1 MVSLRE
7 LTEQRGNQGREGEE
21 EGVLSVEPI
30 TMIVPP
36 ELQDSPESMAPE
48 RSTSSSARDD
58 GGDHA
63 TASSSSSSTKKTPS
77 REEGMG
83 DVVSSVSDRPVIG
96 EWEGVTIPSRLS
108 NLRKAP
114 KGLPAGFRFKAA
126 LHHEV
131 ADCAPSISGYKRL
144 EEMVRAYHIPKT
156 ILLRTGGQNE
166 RACTVSQTGWIP
178 VYVDHFDAGLRF
190 PLPGL
195 VFDLLAD
202 YELALTQL
210 TPNSIRFIIGFM
222 LLCERLEV
230 PAKAIVFKS
239 LFQCRLCPNSQG
251 AKWYYLS
258 GRDKSQLFKTVRNK
272 VARWKRQ
279 FIFVRDTRTERISND
294 LAARLSEWRTPNAHI
309 NYPQL
314 LPRDVDL
321 KNQLLEYAKRE
332 GLIDLEALVTLEQLT
347 VFGFVDVANLFTE
360 GILLLN
366 GTNSSRAES
375 YAFFCAGE
383 MSSILERQRQR
394 AQSSRGR
401 RASSGQPKQMRF
413 DERPPPAPQS
423 RGSSHR
429 GSSSMSRPRVDQR
442 AEVAAPN
449 ARRRARE
456 GIESEEDEIPLTRR
470 RTSGGT
476 QPAQA
481 ARPATVRSSNTP
493 SATARATTE
502 PAFASASMAG
512 PRIAYPEGFS
522 YVRAECQPAM
532 VQGMHNFVPP
542 MDSKRAK
549 AFVQQHGGQ
558 VAMIKLMDAFS
569 YAVALYKSEQGARTK
584 NNELGSK
591 CKQLAAEKASLVD
604 DVNRLQGSEMANRAA
619 AAESRADE
627 LANINNEL
635 REELERARAER
646 ESGIQATKEE
656 AVQVEERAKKAE
668 ADRDRTQHDLNSLR
682 NQVAKAVWNLNAA
695 EEALNELKATHGRS
709 ISMARAQGA
718 KWLVG
723 SAAFQDAVAVASA
736 NVTTEIY
743 NEIRGKVLHHHP
755 DFPIRELVFFNEEE
769 LDEQGNSLTP
779 LTDTTVRLR
788 WDLNEEGVPVW
799 PPFVLEDGEDPARLP
814 SFDAWVEGAPV
825 VEQEP
830 SSTPPNSQ
838 PVVALASSPVSAPAP
853 ELAAQSPPARSP
865 AAVANAS
872 MPVDLT
878 DD

>member
-21 EGVLSVEPI
+21 EGILSVEPI

-36 ELQDSPESMAPE
+36 ELQDIPKTVASE
-48 RSTSSSARDD
+48 TSAGSSASDN
-58 GGDHA
+58 GGDPPSA
-63 TASSSSSSTKKTPS
+63 PSSSSSTEETPS
-77 REEGMG
+77 REEGVG
-83 DVVSSVSDRPVIG
+83 DLVSSVSDRPMIG
-96 EWEGVTIPSRLS
+96 EWEGAMIPGRLS

-114 KGLPAGFRFKAA
+114 KDLPAGFRFKAA

-166 RACTVSQTGWIP
+166 GACTVSRTGWIP
-178 VYVDHFDAGLRF
+178 VYTDHFDAGLRF

-195 VFDLLAD
+195 VFDLLAE

-210 TPNSIRFIIGFM
+210 TPNSIRFIMGFM
-222 LLCERLEV
+222 LLCATLEV
-230 PAKAIVFKS
+230 PAKAIVFRL

-251 AKWYYLS
+251 ARWYYLS
-258 GRDKSQLFKTVRNK
+258 GRDKSQLFKNVRNK

-279 FIFVRDTRTERISND
+279 FVFVRDTRTERISND

-321 KNQLLEYAKRE
+321 KNQLLQYAQGE
-332 GLIDLEALVTLEQLT
+332 GLIDLEALVTSEQLA
-347 VFGFVDVANLFTE
+347 VFGLVDVTNLFSE
-360 GILLLN
+360 GIFSSYIID
-366 GTNSSRAES
+366 SSRAEA
-375 YAFFCAGE
+375 YAFVCAGE

-401 RASSGQPKQMRF
+401 GASSAQPRQTRF

-429 GSSSMSRPRVDQR
+429 GSSSASRPRAEHR
-442 AEVAAPN
+442 AEASAPSE
-449 ARRRARE
+449 RRRARE
-456 GIESEEDEIPLTRR
+456 ETESEDEVPLARR
-470 RTSGGT
+470 IRSGGT

-481 ARPATVRSSNTP
+481 TRPVTVRSPNAPSATVR
-493 SATARATTE
+493 AAVE
-502 PAFASASMAG
+502 PASALASTSG

-532 VQGMHNFVPP
+532 VQAMHSFVPP
-542 MDSKRAK
+542 MDNKRAK
-549 AFVQQHGGQ
+549 SFVQQHGGQ

-569 YAVALYKSEQGARTK
+569 YAVAMYESEQAARTR
-584 NNELGSK
+584 NSELGSK

-604 DVNRLQGSEMANRAA
+604 DVNHLQGSEMANRAA
-619 AAESRADE
+619 TAESRADE
-627 LANINNEL
+627 LANKNNEL
-635 REELERARAER
+635 REELARARAER
-646 ESGIQATKEE
+646 ESGIQAARDE
-656 AVQVEERAKKAE
+656 AARADERAKKAE
-668 ADRDRTQHDLNSLR
+668 ADRDHAQHELSSLR
-682 NQVAKAVWNLNAA
+682 HQVAEADRNLAA
-695 EEALNELKATHGRS
+695 TGEALNELKASHARS
-709 ISMARAQGA
+709 VAIARAQGA
-718 KWLVG
+718 EWFVG

-736 NVTTEIY
+736 N
-743 NEIRGKVLHHHP
+743 
-755 DFPIRELVFFNEEE
+755 LVFFDEEE
-769 LDEQGNSLTP
+769 LDEQGKSLAP
-779 LTDTTVRLR
+779 LADATVRLR

-799 PPFVLEDGEDPARLP
+799 PPSILEDGEDPVGLP

-825 VEQEP
+825 AEQEP

-838 PVVALASSPVSAPAP
+838 PAAAPSSSPVNAPASEP
-853 ELAAQSPPARSP
+853 AARSPPARSP
-865 AAVANAS
+865 IS
-872 MPVDLT
+872 TSSLSCGCC
-878 DD
+878 